1 MMGSNFTTYDG
12 WNTMNCMGGRGNN
25 YVSNMLVPFKV
36 GTEIK
41 FRAGYK
47 SFTST
52 GLLANSYQTYDAFKY
67 TVVDSALN

>member
-1 MMGSNFTTYDG
+1 VNTTANNTQFMDSNVWMMGSNFTTFDG

-25 YVSNMLVPFKV
+25 YVSNVLVPFKL

-47 SFTST
+47 SFNST
-52 GLLANSYQTYDAFKY
+52 GPLAS
-67 TVVDSALN
+67 S

>member
-1 MMGSNFTTYDG
+1 MMGSNFTTFDG

-25 YVSNMLVPFKV
+25 YVSNVLVPFKL

-47 SFTST
+47 SFNST
-52 GLLANSYQTYDAFKY
+52 GPLAS
-67 TVVDSALN
+67 S

>member
-1 MMGSNFTTYDG
+1 MMGSFNTTYDG
-12 WNTMNCMGGRGNN
+12 WNTMNCMGGRSNN
-25 YVSNMLVPFKV
+25 YVSNGLVPFKL

-52 GLLANSYQTYDAFKY
+52 DQLAYSD
-67 TVVDSALN
+67 